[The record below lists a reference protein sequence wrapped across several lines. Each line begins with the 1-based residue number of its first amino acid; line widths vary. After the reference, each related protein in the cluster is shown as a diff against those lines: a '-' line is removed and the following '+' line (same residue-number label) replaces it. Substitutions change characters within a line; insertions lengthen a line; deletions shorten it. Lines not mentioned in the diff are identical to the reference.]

1 MDIIKGNLDGIS
13 RPASNSRTH
22 FGSRL
27 SNASLEVLSPEP
39 RSFKIDTASK
49 LSSGKENRSDNSTVE
64 ERRPSSADK
73 WADYSGKVKWAKAG
87 PDEDVGIA
95 QDQITLDRSDFA
107 YDLKLEESDSQ
118 LQDAIHKMKR
128 LDKILAKR
136 QHREKEIKKQGLE
149 MRKKLWD
156 ELKSAKNN
164 DILQS
169 SEEMENTKKF
179 LYLTVES
186 EEPVG
191 PSHEDE
197 EHFFSVFHTQL
208 PPEDYE
214 NHMQKVNQGFT
225 CDVEKNAPLIKAE
238 KNSFSDTE
246 KVWDR
251 HNQDFIKRNIEL
263 AKNSRDLVVMADR
276 DKKRLEELLKDLDR
290 DSGLTSSEGDLPG
303 CLVPG
308 EGYTLAPSQHQQLA
322 EIDIKLQEL
331 SAVSPRCESQ
341 NNQESDLGDEKIM
354 ELVPGDKVLRNTKEQ
369 RDQQNRLKE
378 IDDKLRKMQEEVLD
392 STPLLSEQQLKSLLG
407 ECTFKGPAITRLPS
421 EREDRVTEEVT
432 PQSPQPSPPDLSGLS
447 GSDAKVRKPE
457 GEDADELENGHR
469 EANQGCY
476 LAKALEGHCV
486 SEALAFEAETIKR
499 LPLSKDEVFSDTQD
513 YFMSKTLGIGR
524 LKRPSFLDDPL
535 YDVTVSL
542 LSEDQNLEL
551 SPPEKATADEQQ
563 TKHVME
569 ECEDS

>member
-49 LSSGKENRSDNSTVE
+49 LSSGKENRSENSTVE

-118 LQDAIHKMKR
+118 LHDAIHKMKR

-156 ELKSAKNN
+156 ELESAKNN

-191 PSHEDE
+191 PSHYEDE

-214 NHMQKVNQGFT
+214 NHMQKVHQGFT

-251 HNQDFIKRNIEL
+251 QNQDFIKRNIEL
-263 AKNSRDLVVMADR
+263 AKNSRDPVVMADR

-322 EIDIKLQEL
+322 EIDTKLQEL

-378 IDDKLRKMQEEVLD
+378 IDDKLRKMQEEV
-392 STPLLSEQQLKSLLG
+392 
-407 ECTFKGPAITRLPS
+407 
-421 EREDRVTEEVT
+421 V
-432 PQSPQPSPPDLSGLS
+432 SPFQY
-447 GSDAKVRKPE
+447 
-457 GEDADELENGHR
+457 
-469 EANQGCY
+469 GCH
-476 LAKALEGHCV
+476 G
-486 SEALAFEAETIKR
+486 
-499 LPLSKDEVFSDTQD
+499 
-513 YFMSKTLGIGR
+513 G
-524 LKRPSFLDDPL
+524 
-535 YDVTVSL
+535 
-542 LSEDQNLEL
+542 
-551 SPPEKATADEQQ
+551 
-563 TKHVME
+563 
-569 ECEDS
+569 